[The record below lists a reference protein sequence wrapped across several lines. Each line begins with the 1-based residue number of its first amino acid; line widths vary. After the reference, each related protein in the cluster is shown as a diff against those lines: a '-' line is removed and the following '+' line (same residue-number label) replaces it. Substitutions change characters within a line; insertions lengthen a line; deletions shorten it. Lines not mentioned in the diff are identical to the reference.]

1 MTDRKRKRSESPPS
15 PRTPPPRPSLASPL
29 SSPVPTPPR
38 EPFPLCL
45 ICLDDDALHPDY
57 GLECNHYCH
66 LACLRQYLATNISFC
81 PDVSCRVPISLVDG
95 VPVEPRYLRVDPAFS
110 ESLSLQLVDS
120 LVAADG
126 LVRSMSFSCLSL
138 PLLLLGVSRLPH
150 FPLLLGRSERRRSGR
165 LRSAFLFLQPSPLHP
180 LPLCL
185 LLFTLLLSLPGLLLL
200 LVPLF
205 LRLFLLSARVRR

>member
-29 SSPVPTPPR
+29 SSPVPLPPR

-45 ICLDDDALHPDY
+45 ICLDDDALHPVY
-57 GLECNHYCH
+57 GLECNHFCH

-81 PDVSCRVPISLVDG
+81 PNVSCRVPISVVEG
-95 VPVEPRYLRVDPAFS
+95 VPVVPRYLRVDPVYS
-110 ESLSLQLVDS
+110 ESLSRQLVDS

-126 LVRSMSFSCLSL
+126 LVRSMSFSSSFSFSSSC
-138 PLLLLGVSRLPH
+138 PLLLGVSRLPH

-165 LRSAFLFLQPSPLHP
+165 LRSAF
-180 LPLCL
+180 
-185 LLFTLLLSLPGLLLL
+185 
-200 LVPLF
+200 
-205 LRLFLLSARVRR
+205 